1 MSPKIKKSCHIWR
14 IRPVILGVSEYMAC
28 STTILAI
35 LYIDHIDYI
44 DYIVET
50 CRKYGDQGDDQDVH
64 HPQIYNLDK
73 IPWGNCRESAPNM
86 CGPTEN
92 QKFSWALNLWCELQ
106 EVNHIHHPLL
116 VDNYLTGKDNTTSG
130 VWHPRDMKWE
140 RPRPYPG
147 GAPIAQCRLP
157 QDNGTNDTF

>member
-35 LYIDHIDYI
+35 LYIDYI

-50 CRKYGDQGDDQDVH
+50 CRKYGDQGECSGDDQDVH

-73 IPWGNCRESAPNM
+73 IP
-86 CGPTEN
+86 
-92 QKFSWALNLWCELQ
+92 
-106 EVNHIHHPLL
+106 
-116 VDNYLTGKDNTTSG
+116 
-130 VWHPRDMKWE
+130 
-140 RPRPYPG
+140 
-147 GAPIAQCRLP
+147 
-157 QDNGTNDTF
+157 